1 MVFSSL
7 EFLLRFLPA
16 VLLLYFV
23 VPGRFKNLFL
33 LIASLFFYA
42 WGEPVYVA
50 LMIVSCLVNYLLG
63 IAVDRSRGTPTA
75 KAALIVSI
83 VTNLLALG
91 FFKYAD
97 FLIETINQLF
107 GLHIGFWGLPLPIG
121 ISFYTFQ
128 ALSYTVDVYR
138 GRAPVLKN
146 LVTLA
151 AYFSQF
157 PRLLAGP
164 IVRYPSIA
172 QELDHRTHSLDLFA
186 QGVHRFVLGLGKKV
200 LIADNVGV
208 IWAAAAATANPSVL
222 GRWLGIV
229 AFALQIYFDFSG
241 YSDMA
246 IGLGRMFGFH
256 FPENFNFPYI
266 SQSITEFWRRWHMSL
281 GQWFQAYFFNPLTR
295 ALRSCPLP
303 SWMIIL
309 IGQVGT
315 MVLIGLWHGANWNFC
330 LWGLYFGIVLV
341 VEKLFLGRLLERLPR
356 ILRHAYALLI
366 VLIGWVI
373 FELDSVPAILGYLGD
388 MFALSGIDLYNPES
402 LYLLRSNLVL
412 LLIATIGALPLAKNV
427 YERVSGLVLV
437 RIVAMPAF
445 YALVLVASI
454 AYVVD
459 SSFRP
464 FLYFRF

>member
-16 VLLLYFV
+16 VLLLYFCL
-23 VPGRFKNLFL
+23 PGRLKNPFL

-50 LMIVSCLVNYLLG
+50 LMIASCLVNYVLG
-63 IAVDRSRGTPTA
+63 LAIDRYREATAA
-75 KAALIVSI
+75 KAALVVSI
-83 VTNLLALG
+83 IANLLALG

-97 FLIETINQLF
+97 FLVESINNVF
-107 GLHIGFWGLPLPIG
+107 GSSIGLLAVEVPLPIG

-128 ALSYTVDVYR
+128 ALSYIVDVYR
-138 GRAPVLKN
+138 GRAPVQKN
-146 LVTLA
+146 LITLA
-151 AYFSQF
+151 TYITLF
-157 PRLLAGP
+157 PQLVAGP

-172 QELDHRTHSLDLFA
+172 EELDRRTHSLDLFA

-200 LIADNVGV
+200 LVANNVGTM
-208 IWAAAAATANPSVL
+208 WASATGTADPSVL
-222 GRWLGIV
+222 GSWLGI
-229 AFALQIYFDFSG
+229 AAYALQIYFDFSG

-256 FPENFNFPYI
+256 LPENFDFPYI

-281 GQWFQAYFFNPLTR
+281 GQWFRDYLYIPLGGNRVSQARWVRNVLVVWSLT
-295 ALRSCPLP
+295 
-303 SWMIIL
+303 
-309 IGQVGT
+309 
-315 MVLIGLWHGANWNFC
+315 GLWHGARWNFSF
-330 LWGLYFGIVLV
+330 WGLYFGILLM

-356 ILRHAYALLI
+356 VLRHAYALLI
-366 VLIGWVI
+366 VLIGWVM
-373 FELDSVPAILGYLGD
+373 FELDSVPEILGYLGEL
-388 MFALSGIDLYNPES
+388 FALNGIDLYNVES
-402 LYLLRSNLVL
+402 LYLARSNLVL
-412 LLIATIGALPLAKNV
+412 LLIATAGAVPLARKV
-427 YERVSGLVLV
+427 YERVSELVLV
-437 RIVAMPAF
+437 RAVVMPAF

-459 SSFRP
+459 SSFNP

>member
-23 VPGRFKNLFL
+23 LPGRLKNLFL

-50 LMIVSCLVNYLLG
+50 LMIVSCLVNYVLG
-63 IAVDRSRGTPTA
+63 LAIDRYRGAMAA
-75 KAALIVSI
+75 KAALVASI
-83 VTNLLALG
+83 VANLLALG

-97 FLIETINQLF
+97 FLIETVNKVF
-107 GLHIGFWGLPLPIG
+107 GSSIGLLSLPLPIG

-128 ALSYTVDVYR
+128 ALSYIVDAYR
-138 GRAPVLKN
+138 DRVPVQKN
-146 LVTLA
+146 PVTLA
-151 AYFSQF
+151 TYITLF
-157 PRLLAGP
+157 PQLVAGP
-164 IVRYPSIA
+164 IVRYRTIA
-172 QELDHRTHSLDLFA
+172 QELDHRDHSLDIFA

-200 LIADNVGV
+200 LIANNVGT
-208 IWAAAAATANPSVL
+208 IWASATATADPSVV
-222 GRWLGIV
+222 GSWLGIV

-256 FPENFNFPYI
+256 LPENFYFPYI

-281 GQWFQAYFFNPLTR
+281 GQWFRDYLYIPLGGNRVSQAKWVRNVLVVWFLT
-295 ALRSCPLP
+295 
-303 SWMIIL
+303 
-309 IGQVGT
+309 
-315 MVLIGLWHGANWNFC
+315 GLWHGASWNFC
-330 LWGLYFGIVLV
+330 LWGLYFGVLLM
-341 VEKLFLGRLLERLPR
+341 VEKLFLGKLLERLPR
-356 ILRHAYALLI
+356 VLRHAYALLI

-388 MFALSGIDLYNPES
+388 MFILNGIDLYNPES
-402 LYLLRSNLVL
+402 LYVLRSNLVL
-412 LLIATIGALPLAKNV
+412 LLIAAIGTVPLAKNV
-427 YERVSGLVLV
+427 YERVSELVLV
-437 RIVAMPAF
+437 RAVVMPAF
-445 YALVLVASI
+445 YAVVLGASI
-454 AYVVD
+454 AYVID
-459 SSFRP
+459 SSFNP

>member
-16 VLLLYFV
+16 VLLLYSCL
-23 VPGRFKNLFL
+23 PGRLKNPFL

-50 LMIVSCLVNYLLG
+50 LMIASCLVNYVLG
-63 IAVDRSRGTPTA
+63 LAIDRYRETTAA
-75 KAALIVSI
+75 KAALVVSI
-83 VTNLLALG
+83 VANLLALG

-97 FLIETINQLF
+97 FLVESINGIF
-107 GLHIGFWGLPLPIG
+107 GSRIGLLAVEVPLPIG

-128 ALSYTVDVYR
+128 ALSYIVDVYR
-138 GRAPVLKN
+138 GRAPVQRN
-146 LVTLA
+146 LITLA
-151 AYFSQF
+151 TYITLF
-157 PRLLAGP
+157 PQLVAGP

-172 QELDHRTHSLDLFA
+172 EELDRRTHSLDLFA

-200 LIADNVGV
+200 LVANNVGAM
-208 IWAAAAATANPSVL
+208 WASATGTADPSVL
-222 GRWLGIV
+222 GSWLGIV
-229 AFALQIYFDFSG
+229 AYALQIYFDFSG

-256 FPENFNFPYI
+256 LPENFDFPYI

-281 GQWFQAYFFNPLTR
+281 GQWFRDYLYIPLGGNRVSQARWVRNVLVVWSLT
-295 ALRSCPLP
+295 
-303 SWMIIL
+303 
-309 IGQVGT
+309 
-315 MVLIGLWHGANWNFC
+315 GLWHGARWNFSF
-330 LWGLYFGIVLV
+330 WGLYFGILLM

-356 ILRHAYALLI
+356 VLRHAYALLI
-366 VLIGWVI
+366 VLIGWVM
-373 FELDSVPAILGYLGD
+373 FELDSVPEILGYLGEL
-388 MFALSGIDLYNPES
+388 FALNGIDLYNVES
-402 LYLLRSNLVL
+402 LYLARSNLVL
-412 LLIATIGALPLAKNV
+412 LLIATAGAVPLARKV
-427 YERVSGLVLV
+427 YERVSELVLV
-437 RIVAMPAF
+437 RAVVMPAF

-459 SSFRP
+459 SSFNP